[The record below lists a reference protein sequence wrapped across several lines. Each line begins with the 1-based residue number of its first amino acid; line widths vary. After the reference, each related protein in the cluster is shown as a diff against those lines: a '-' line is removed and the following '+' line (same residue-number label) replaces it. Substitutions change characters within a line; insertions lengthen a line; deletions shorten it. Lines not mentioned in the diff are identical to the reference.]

1 MSEWEDI
8 KGGQET
14 AEALKGVA
22 GFFESMR
29 QAFSGAGGMDAFDRQ
44 QDRDFSAS
52 GALERQVLLT
62 AAREEDLSPG
72 FFAPPASYKL
82 QEMPQGMN

>member
-1 MSEWEDI
+1 MNW
-8 KGGQET
+8 T
-14 AEALKGVA
+14 ATL
-22 GFFESMR
+22 
-29 QAFSGAGGMDAFDRQ
+29 FSIVIFLPY
-44 QDRDFSAS
+44 RDFSAS